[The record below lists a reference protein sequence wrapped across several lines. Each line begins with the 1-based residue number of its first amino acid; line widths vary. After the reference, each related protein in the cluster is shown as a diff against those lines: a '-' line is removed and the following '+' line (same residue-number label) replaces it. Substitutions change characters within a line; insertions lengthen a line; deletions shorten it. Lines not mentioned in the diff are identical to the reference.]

1 MNVGFGKKKKK
12 NHTHTKNPHNTPP
25 PPAQNVFTIPNSVC
39 LSVTAVQTLRFN
51 TVDFLRLKS
60 EEVMQSQGYVL
71 EPGLPEP

>member
-1 MNVGFGKKKKK
+1 MNVGFGEKKKKTT
-12 NHTHTKNPHNTPP
+12 HTHKKTPQHPP
-25 PPAQNVFTIPNSVC
+25 PQNVFTIPNSVC